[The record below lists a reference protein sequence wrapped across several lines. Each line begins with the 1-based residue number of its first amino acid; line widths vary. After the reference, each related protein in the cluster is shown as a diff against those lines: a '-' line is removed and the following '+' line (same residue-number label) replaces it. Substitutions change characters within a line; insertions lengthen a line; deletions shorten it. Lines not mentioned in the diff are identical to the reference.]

1 MISLFIGLLFLTFM
15 LWLGFKM
22 TGALLSALFWLCIGL
37 PIALITFVFGLLCCC
52 TIILIPVGIGCFKAG
67 FKFLVPGL

>member
-22 TGALLSALFWLCIGL
+22 TGALLSALFWLCIGW